1 MIKEGDKFV
10 IYHKYKNFVLFC
22 LMLLCFYIFFTVMYT
37 HTVLQYSQDFRA
49 LFLEIILLAGCALFF
64 SFATAPFLILRNFNK
79 YKVLEIC
86 ENGFEVPFLGFISW
100 NEVLKIEIG
109 HIGSYPKPCILV
121 QPSRIFKI
129 PKKMN
134 LKDSALYYLYKPI
147 DVYNNIIIINLHFF
161 TDANVNEVY
170 DLMRKYYNNYHG
182 VADMSEFR
190 KSE

>member
-1 MIKEGDKFV
+1 MS
-10 IYHKYKNFVLFC
+10 
-22 LMLLCFYIFFTVMYT
+22 LCFYILFTVVYT
-37 HTVLQYSQDFRA
+37 NTVLQDSRD
-49 LFLEIILLAGCALFF
+49 LFFKIILISGCAFFF

-79 YKVLEIC
+79 CKVLEIC
-86 ENGFEVPFLGFISW
+86 ENGFEVQFLGFISW
-100 NEVLKIEIG
+100 NEVLKIKIG
-109 HIGSYPKPCILV
+109 IIDSYPKPCILV
-121 QPSRIFKI
+121 QPSRIFKL

-170 DLMRKYYNNYHG
+170 DLMRKYYNKYHR
-182 VADMSEFR
+182 VADMSEYR